1 MGLGS
6 LRTPGTGVWGEY
18 AYFWYSVRE
27 VQLLGN
33 FSFWLSAL
41 KHGKRY
47 AEVPM
52 GRKIGQ

>member
-41 KHGKRY
+41 KHGKQY

-52 GRKIGQ
+52 GRKIGK